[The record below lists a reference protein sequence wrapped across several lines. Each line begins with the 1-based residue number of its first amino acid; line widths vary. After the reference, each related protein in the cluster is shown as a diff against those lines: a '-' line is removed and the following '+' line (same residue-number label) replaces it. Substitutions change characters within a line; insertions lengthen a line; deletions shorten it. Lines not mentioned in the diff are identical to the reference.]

1 LSSTSPVHESF
12 FMQIDLPLIFS
23 LALITIVSIV
33 IYQVATRL
41 ISTTGRR
48 AKVQPEKV
56 AAIINIVKIVIGS
69 LAFISI
75 LGVLR
80 IDITGLIAGVG
91 IGAIAIGFAAQTLIS
106 NLISGLLLFFEGVF
120 DLGDY
125 IQIGDVTG
133 RVVKMSFRTTQLAT
147 IDGNIVTLPNALL
160 ASSQVINLTDGKPE
174 ILLTIHETIDIFAD
188 SQKAKQLM
196 LDAINEVKGVI
207 VNESHQATITIDQE
221 PVQWST
227 TLTLYVT
234 ASSEKWHL
242 IQSQIKEV
250 IKHNFETAG
259 IIPPVPAIARIRIK
273 DIHKELAS

>member
-1 LSSTSPVHESF
+1 
-12 FMQIDLPLIFS
+12 MQIDLPLIFS

-133 RVVKMSFRTTQLAT
+133 RVIKMSFRTT
-147 IDGNIVTLPNALL
+147 
-160 ASSQVINLTDGKPE
+160 
-174 ILLTIHETIDIFAD
+174 
-188 SQKAKQLM
+188 
-196 LDAINEVKGVI
+196 
-207 VNESHQATITIDQE
+207 
-221 PVQWST
+221 
-227 TLTLYVT
+227 
-234 ASSEKWHL
+234 
-242 IQSQIKEV
+242 
-250 IKHNFETAG
+250 
-259 IIPPVPAIARIRIK
+259 
-273 DIHKELAS
+273 